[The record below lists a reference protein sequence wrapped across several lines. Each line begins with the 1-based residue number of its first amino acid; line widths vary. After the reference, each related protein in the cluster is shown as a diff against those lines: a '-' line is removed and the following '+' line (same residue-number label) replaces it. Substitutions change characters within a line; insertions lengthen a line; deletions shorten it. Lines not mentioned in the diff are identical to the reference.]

1 MERTMKAL
9 VYTAN
14 NEMVY
19 REEPVPEV
27 APGDALV
34 HIEAV
39 GICGSDMHAYHGHDP
54 RRVPP
59 LILGHEAC
67 GRVLQGRYAGQRV
80 VLNPLITC
88 GECHH
93 CQTGRANLCQNRTA
107 IGLARPGAMAEMVT
121 IPDTNLIPIP
131 PTMSPV
137 HAALAEPAA
146 TALHALAL
154 AEKATAR
161 PLSEGRA
168 LVIGGGSI
176 GLLVALFLRSKGCRE
191 IVLSDTNPLR
201 LATAQ
206 ATGACQVHN
215 PMQDAGLDESGF
227 ELVVDAVGAAV
238 TRRSAM
244 AAVKPGGI
252 LLHVGLQEAEGNLD
266 VRKLTLQEVSFI
278 GSFSYTHVDM
288 QAAVEALYSGA
299 LGDLAWVE
307 TRGLEEG
314 AQAFADLD
322 QGKTAAAK
330 IVLHPA

>member
-1 MERTMKAL
+1 MKAL
-9 VYTAN
+9 VYTAK
-14 NEMVY
+14 NEITY
-19 REEPVPEV
+19 RDEPAPQV

-34 HIEAV
+34 RIEAA

-67 GRVLQGRYAGQRV
+67 GLVLEGRYKGQRV

-88 GECHH
+88 GECHY
-93 CQTGRANLCQNRTA
+93 CQTGRTNLCSDRTA
-107 IGLARPGAMAEMVT
+107 IGLARPGALAELTT
-121 IPDTNLIPIP
+121 IPESNLIPIP
-131 PTMSPV
+131 ADMNPV

-154 AEKATAR
+154 AEKVTTR

-176 GLLVALFLRSKGCRE
+176 GLLVALFLKSKGCRD

-201 LATAQ
+201 LETAA

-215 PMQDAGLDESGF
+215 PIHDAKLEESSF

-238 TRRSAM
+238 TRQTSV
-244 AAVKPGGI
+244 AAVKSGGI
-252 LLHVGLQEAEGNLD
+252 LLHVGLQDSDGDLD
-266 VRKLTLQEVSFI
+266 VRKLTLFEVNFI
-278 GSFSYTHVDM
+278 GCFSYTQVDM
-288 QAAVEALYSGA
+288 QAAVQALYSGA
-299 LGDLAWVE
+299 LGDLSWVE
-307 TRGLEEG
+307 TRGLDEG
-314 AQAFADLD
+314 SQAFIDLD
-322 QGKTAAAK
+322 QGNTAAAK
-330 IVLHPA
+330 IVLCPS

>member
-1 MERTMKAL
+1 VKAL

-14 NEMVY
+14 NEITY
-19 REEPVPEV
+19 RDELPPTTN
-27 APGDALV
+27 PGEALV
-34 HIEAV
+34 RIDAV

-67 GRVLQGRYAGQRV
+67 GLVMEGRYKGQRV

-88 GECHH
+88 GECHD
-93 CQTGRANLCQNRTA
+93 CQTGRSNLCKERTA
-107 IGLARPGAMAEMVT
+107 IGLVRPGAMAELTT
-121 IPDTNLIPIP
+121 IPEKNLIPIP
-131 PTMSPV
+131 EDMDPV

-154 AEKATAR
+154 AEKVTSR

-176 GLLVALFLRSKGCRE
+176 GLLVALFLKYKGCRD

-201 LATAQ
+201 LNTARQ
-206 ATGACQVHN
+206 TGACRTHN
-215 PMQDAGLDESGF
+215 PLQDGKLADSSF

-238 TRRSAM
+238 TRSAAI
-244 AAVKPGGI
+244 AAVKPGGT
-252 LLHVGLQEAEGNLD
+252 LVHVGLQEAAGDLD
-266 VRKLTLQEVSFI
+266 VRKLTLFEVSFI
-278 GSFSYTHVDM
+278 GSFSYTQVDM

-299 LGDLAWVE
+299 LGDLSWVE
-307 TRGLEEG
+307 TRSLEEG
-314 AQAFADLD
+314 AQAFDDLD
-322 QGKTAAAK
+322 MGRTAAAK
-330 IVLHPA
+330 IVLCPA

>member
-1 MERTMKAL
+1 MKAL

-14 NEMVY
+14 NEVTY
-19 REEPVPEV
+19 RDEPAPEV

-34 HIEAV
+34 RIETV
-39 GICGSDMHAYHGHDP
+39 GICGSDMHAYHGHDA

-67 GRVLQGRYAGQRV
+67 GRVVQGRYAGQRV

-88 GECHH
+88 GECQH
-93 CQTGRANLCQNRTA
+93 CLTGRANLCQTRTA
-107 IGLARPGAMAEMVT
+107 IGLARPGAMAELVT
-121 IPDTNLIPIP
+121 IPEVNLIPIP
-131 PTMSPV
+131 ADMNPV

-154 AEKATAR
+154 AEKATTR

-176 GLLVALFLRSKGCRE
+176 GLLVALFLHSKGCQE

-201 LATAQ
+201 LETAR
-206 ATGACQVHN
+206 ATGVCRVHN
-215 PMQDAGLDESGF
+215 PLQEAAPEENGF
-227 ELVVDAVGAAV
+227 DLVVDAVGAAV
-238 TRRSAM
+238 TRRAAM
-244 AAVKPGGI
+244 GAVKPGGI
-252 LLHVGLQEAEGNLD
+252 LIHVGLQEAAGDLD

-278 GSFSYTHVDM
+278 GSFSYTQVDM
-288 QAAVEALYSGA
+288 QAAVAALYSGA

-307 TRGLEEG
+307 TRGLAEG

-322 QGKTAAAK
+322 QGRTAAAK
-330 IVLHPA
+330 IVLQPS

>member
-1 MERTMKAL
+1 MKAL

-14 NEMVY
+14 NEVTF
-19 REEPVPEV
+19 RDEPAPQV

-34 HIEAV
+34 RVEAV
-39 GICGSDMHAYHGHDP
+39 GICGSDMHAYHGHDA

-67 GRVLQGRYAGQRV
+67 GRVEEGRYKGQRV

-88 GECHH
+88 GACHS
-93 CQTGRANLCQNRTA
+93 CQTGRSNLCQNRTA
-107 IGLARPGAMAEMVT
+107 IGLARPGAMAELVT
-121 IPDTNLIPIP
+121 IPEACLIPIP
-131 PTMSPV
+131 MDMNPL

-146 TALHALAL
+146 TALHALSL
-154 AEKATAR
+154 AEKATHR

-176 GLLVALFLRSKGCRE
+176 GLLVALFLKAKGCRD
-191 IVLSDTNPLR
+191 IVLSDTNSLR
-201 LATAQ
+201 LQTAA
-206 ATGACQVHN
+206 ATGVCRVHN
-215 PMQDAGLDESGF
+215 PLQDAKLDEGYF

-238 TRRSAM
+238 TRQASM
-244 AAVKPGGI
+244 VAVKPGGC
-252 LLHVGLQEAEGNLD
+252 LVHVGLQEASGDLD
-266 VRKLTLQEVSFI
+266 VRKLTLYEVSFI

-299 LGDLAWVE
+299 LGDLGWVE
-307 TRGLEEG
+307 ARSLEEG
-314 AQAFADLD
+314 AQAFIDLD

-330 IVLHPA
+330 VVLQPALVG